1 MKRKLFTTLV
11 IAIATIVAI
20 AAPVTRNQAL
30 HRAQQSLAMQGITF
44 DAGTASMAAKAPA
57 RGGNTETAAYYIFNS
72 SNSFVIASGDDRMP
86 EVLGYSEGSTFDAND
101 MPDGLKDLLECYQVE
116 AARLTSDNDG
126 LPMPNGSIS
135 RSPIAPLLKSKWN
148 QNAPYNNLCPIYDGT
163 NRAVTGCVATAMA
176 QVMYYH
182 KWPASINYSIPAYT
196 TKSKGISMP
205 ALSASGFPSM
215 SAMTDN
221 YSWDASGTAATA
233 VAKLMLYC
241 GQSLQM
247 DYNKSSG
254 AATANIPVMLNTYFR
269 YANTG
274 RYVRRENYTAED
286 WASLI
291 YTELAAKR
299 PVVYRGSAYNGGGH
313 SYIVDGIDASGL
325 FHINWGWSGKS
336 DGYFLLTNLNPDDQG
351 AGSSVSNDGY
361 IVGSAMVIG
370 ITPENKT
377 ISFNDAFMYCTNL
390 GLTTSTY
397 YRSNSGQNFTNVILP
412 CGMYSQY
419 PSTADIDFGIG
430 LYTTSGTLKQVIYS
444 SWYSQL
450 QTGYGSSSDRS
461 CNIPSTITN
470 GTYILKPICRLHN
483 TGSWVPCAG
492 ANVNYWQAT
501 ITSTALSLKLDGN
514 SGNPS
519 YQVNSVTYNG
529 KKETDR
535 TIEMVFNITNKG
547 NNYFRQ
553 LYMLVDNKCTTVAQ
567 CAIEPGMTGNVSM
580 HISAATTGSHSLKL
594 CYDEAG
600 QNILWQSSIYL
611 NAPSTATISASS
623 FTVKNANS
631 GKINDNKFAFTAQV
645 TNNGTSTYNDYIVAR
660 IYRRTGS
667 TSGSLVSQKM
677 KEVSL
682 ASRGSQTLS
691 FEFPDLVQNE
701 DYFVSIYYYSNGTL
715 TKAGGTV
722 FYTIL
727 GASSKPGDVNG
738 DGVVDIADVNLT
750 IDIILALK
758 SKSSYPSAD
767 VNGDGKVDVADM
779 NAIINMILGL

>member
-57 RGGNTETAAYYIFNS
+57 QGGNTETAAYYIFNN
-72 SNSFVIASGDDRMP
+72 SNAFVIASGDDRMP
-86 EVLGYSEGSTFDAND
+86 EVLGYCDNGTIDPSN
-101 MPDGLKDLLECYQVE
+101 MPDGLKELLECYEVTI
-116 AARLTSDNDG
+116 ANLDSNDG
-126 LPMPNGSIS
+126 QPVPNGSIS
-135 RSPIAPLLKSKWN
+135 RAPIAPLLASKWDQGTPFN
-148 QNAPYNNLCPIYDGT
+148 DLCPLYDGS

-176 QVMYYH
+176 QVMNYW
-182 KWPASINYSIPAYT
+182 KWPATISSSIPAYT
-196 TKSKGISMP
+196 TETKKISMP
-205 ALSASGFPSM
+205 ALSASGFPGFSNVKDYYFWGQ
-215 SAMTDN
+215 S
-221 YSWDASGTAATA
+221 DASTTA
-233 VAKLMLYC
+233 VAKLMLYV
-241 GQSLQM
+241 GQSLEM

-254 AATANIPVMLNTYFR
+254 ASTSNVPTMLTTYFR

-274 RYVRRENYTAED
+274 RYLRRENYTAEE
-286 WASLI
+286 WATLI

-313 SYIVDGIDASGL
+313 CYVLDGMDANGL
-325 FHINWGWSGKS
+325 FHINWGWNGMS
-336 DGYFLLTNLNPDDQG
+336 DGYFLLTNLNPNDQG

-361 IVGSAMVIG
+361 IVGSAMVVG

-377 ISFNDAFMYCTNL
+377 IGFNDAPMYCTSFVNEKA
-390 GLTTSTY
+390 TY
-397 YRSNSGQNFTNVILP
+397 TRSSSDQSFSNVKVH

-419 PSTADIDFGIG
+419 PSAADVDFGIG
-430 LYTTSGTLKQVIYS
+430 LYTTSGTLKQVLFS
-444 SWYSQL
+444 GWFNQL
-450 QTGYGSSSDRS
+450 PSGYGKTNDWTF
-461 CNIPSTITN
+461 NIPSSIAN
-470 GTYILKPICRLHN
+470 GTYYLKPICRLHN
-483 TGSWVPCAG
+483 TGNWVPCAG

-501 ITSTALSLKLDGN
+501 ITTTAFTFKSDGN
-514 SGNPS
+514 GADPS
-519 YQVNSVTYNG
+519 YRVNSVTYNG
-529 KKETDR
+529 KREVNR
-535 TIEMVFNITNKG
+535 TIEMVMNMTN
-547 NNYFRQ
+547 NSTNYYRQ

-594 CYDEAG
+594 CYDEKG

-631 GKINDNKFAFTAQV
+631 GKINDNKFAFTAKV
-645 TNNGTSTYNDYIVAR
+645 TNNGTSTYNDYIVAK

-667 TSGSLVSQKM
+667 TSGSLVSQKI

-682 ASRGSQTLS
+682 ASSGSQTLS

-701 DYFVSIYYYSNGTL
+701 DYFVSVYYYSNGTL
-715 TKAGGTV
+715 TKAGGTI

-727 GASSKPGDVNG
+727 GSSYKPGDVNG

-758 SKSSYPSAD
+758 SKSSYPAAD

>member
-1 MKRKLFTTLV
+1 MKIRLFTLFAIAVAV
-11 IAIATIVAI
+11 IAAS
-20 AAPVTRNQAL
+20 AAPITHSQAL
-30 HRAQQSLAMQGITF
+30 QRAQQSLTLQGITF
-44 DAGTASMAAKAPA
+44 NAGTASMAAKAPA

-101 MPDGLKDLLECYQVE
+101 IPDGLKDLLECYQVE
-116 AARLTSDNDG
+116 AARLTGDNDG

-254 AATANIPVMLNTYFR
+254 AATANIPVMLSTYFR
-269 YANTG
+269 YASTG
-274 RYVRRENYTAED
+274 RYVRRESYTAEE

-313 SYIVDGIDASGL
+313 SYIVDGIDAGL

-336 DGYFLLTNLNPDDQG
+336 DGYFLLTNLNPYDQG

-370 ITPENKT
+370 ITPENNT

-397 YRSNSGQNFTNVILP
+397 YRSNSGQGFSNVILP

-419 PSTADIDFGIG
+419 PSTADMDFGIG

-444 SWYSQL
+444 NWYSQL
-450 QTGYGSSSDRS
+450 QTGYGSSSAKS

-529 KKETDR
+529 KKETNR

-567 CAIEPGMTGNVSM
+567 CPIEPSQTGDISL
-580 HISAATTGSHSLKL
+580 HISAATAGSHSVKL
-594 CYDEAG
+594 CYDENG
-600 QNILWQSSIYL
+600 QEIMWQSTVYL
-611 NAPSTATISASS
+611 NEAPAASFLVNS
-623 FTVKNANS
+623 LNVQNASS
-631 GKINDNKFAFTAQV
+631 GKINDNKFAFSVKV
-645 TNNGTSTYNDYIVAR
+645 TNNNSTSYNDYIEAR
-660 IYRRTGS
+660 LYRRAS
-667 TSGSLVSQKM
+667 LTSGSMISQIV
-677 KEVSL
+677 KEVSIP
-682 ASRGSQTLS
+682 SRGSQTLS
-691 FEFPDLVQNE
+691 FEFPNLIQNE
-701 DYFVSIYYYSNGTL
+701 DYFVNIYYYSNGSA
-715 TKAGGTV
+715 TKCGGTSW
-722 FYTIL
+722 YTIL
-727 GASSKPGDVNG
+727 GASSITGDVNG
-738 DGVVDIADVNLT
+738 DGTVDIADVNLA
-750 IDIILALK
+750 IDIILGLK
-758 SKSSYPSAD
+758 NKSSYPDAD